1 MARFNF
7 ENISMSGRADISLI
21 MNNFNKI
28 EANAALNSDLT
39 SVSNRVTTNTNNIT
53 ALQTAVTTNTNN
65 IAGKAPNNHASTA
78 TTYGLGSGTNYG
90 HTKIINN
97 ITTTSYVDGQA
108 LSAYQGYVLN
118 TAIATKA
125 PNNHAVNANT
135 YGLGNTSLYGHC
147 KIINALTSSQYVDGE
162 VLSAYQGKLLNDK
175 VNEKQKAITYGTST
189 PSGGSAGDIYIQ
201 YF

>member
-125 PNNHAVNANT
+125 PTSHANSAST
-135 YGLGNTSLYGHC
+135 YGLGTTALYGHC
-147 KIINALTSSQYVDGE
+147 KVINAVNTAQYNDGE
-162 VLSAYQGKLLNDK
+162 ALSAYQGKLLNDK
-175 VNEKQKAITYGTST
+175 VNEKQKAITYGTEA
-189 PSGGSAGDIYIQ
+189 PSGGTAGDIYIQ